1 MAGIFDGLEQFGL
14 DAGADL
20 FGSQKEQ
27 KKAEPTAPL
36 HTEGEFVL
44 DKTFTCPVCDASFKA
59 KVMKT
64 GKARMVSQDHDTRPR
79 FEYVDPMKYDAIM
92 CPTCG
97 YAAMG
102 RYFSNITASQ
112 AKLVRTGVC
121 SKFVSQSDSTG
132 EFYTYEYARKR
143 YKMALACTMVK
154 QSKASEMAYLLLR
167 MGWLVRG
174 EYESLDQN
182 RPDYTDK
189 VIMLQKEEEQCLT
202 KALEGFCKARG
213 EESFPIAGMD
223 ENTLDYIISQL
234 AARFGKYDLASQL
247 VSKLLASHSVNAR
260 MKDNLLELKE
270 TIIRTKKES

>member
-14 DAGADL
+14 DGSADL
-20 FGSQKEQ
+20 FGED
-27 KKAEPTAPL
+27 KKAVQKDEPKAPL
-36 HTEGEFVL
+36 HTESEFIL
-44 DKTFTCPVCDASFKA
+44 EKTFTCPVCDASFKA

-64 GKARMVSQDHDTRPR
+64 GKARMLSQDHDTRPR
-79 FEYVDPMKYDAIM
+79 FEYVDPMKYDVLM

-97 YAAMG
+97 YSAMS

-112 AKLVRTGVC
+112 AKLIRTGIC
-121 SKFVSQSDSTG
+121 SKYVSQSEPTG
-132 EFYTYEYARKR
+132 ETYTYDYARKR

-154 QSKASEMAYLLLR
+154 QAKASEMAYLLLR
-167 MGWLVRG
+167 MGWLIRG

-182 RPDYTDK
+182 RDDYTDK

-213 EESFPIAGMD
+213 EENFPIAGMD

-234 AARFGKYDLASQL
+234 AARFGQYDLASQL
-247 VSKLLASHSVNAR
+247 VGKLLASHSVNSR
-260 MKDNLLELKE
+260 MKDNLLDLKE
-270 TIIRTKKES
+270 AIIRAKKD